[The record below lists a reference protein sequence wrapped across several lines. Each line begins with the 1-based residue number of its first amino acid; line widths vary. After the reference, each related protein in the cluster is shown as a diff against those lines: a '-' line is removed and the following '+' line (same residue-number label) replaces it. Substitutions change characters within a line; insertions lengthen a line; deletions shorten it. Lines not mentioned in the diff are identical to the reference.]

1 MFSPL
6 SVRGS
11 EIMYP
16 RQVLELVHGRL
27 FARDPELVLELSR
40 RGNAHPQ
47 LVLLHLLLVKVVER
61 V

>member
-1 MFSPL
+1 
-6 SVRGS
+6 
-11 EIMYP
+11 MYP